1 MLYLTFEHLYLFF
14 NHYSEHNFNVNLHSK
29 SDFQDLRKTRNM
41 KNKVINYAIAV
52 MLLWANT
59 IAAQEVK
66 NMTAEEVMNL
76 ALQNHQQLK
85 LSEKNIDITKQQ
97 TEVAKLQKLP
107 TITASTSQFYLGNA
121 LIIDKDFSNSTNVA
135 MPHYGSSYGV
145 QASQLI
151 FKGGLVKKSVELSGL
166 REQLAALDLEK
177 NKQDVKF
184 LVLSNYLDMYKIRNQ
199 EQIYLS
205 NKKLA
210 QERLKN
216 IQKFN
221 QQGMVTRNEVIRGEL
236 AIKNLDQGI
245 LTLTNNRKILNYNMD
260 IALGLPQDTEIVP
273 VESLEGKEQ
282 GKGFE
287 YYTQLAYEHNPQLKS
302 AQTNISVAEK
312 NIEIINTD
320 KLPTL
325 SGFSGYTMQRPVTTR
340 TPVLDMYSNAWQAGI
355 SLSYNIDNLYKTKER
370 LKLGTY
376 QKSQAQ
382 DALMLTRQNIDM
394 VVNAAYVKYEESI
407 DQAKLQDDAKRLA
420 EENYKITEAKYLN
433 QLAVQAEMIDAQNQ
447 KLQAE
452 LDFVNAEINVLYQ
465 YYNLL
470 KSIGTL

>member
-1 MLYLTFEHLYLFF
+1 
-14 NHYSEHNFNVNLHSK
+14 
-29 SDFQDLRKTRNM
+29 M
-41 KNKVINYAIAV
+41 KNKVINYAMAA
-52 MLLWANT
+52 MLLYGSL
-59 IAAQEVK
+59 IAAQEVRS
-66 NMTAEEVMNL
+66 MTADEVMTL

-85 LSEKNIDITKQQ
+85 LSEKNIYISKQQ
-97 TEVAKLQKLP
+97 TEVTKLQQLP

-121 LIIDKDFSNSTNVA
+121 LIIDKDFSNSTHVA

-151 FKGGLVKKSVELSGL
+151 FKGGLVKKSIEMAGL
-166 REQLAALDLEK
+166 REQLAELDLEK
-177 NKQDVKF
+177 NQQDVKF
-184 LVLSNYLDMYKIRNQ
+184 LVLSNYLDVYKLKNQ
-199 EQIYLS
+199 EQIFLN

-236 AIKNLDQGI
+236 AIKNLDQGL
-245 LTLTNNRKILNYNMD
+245 LTLSNNKKILNYNLD
-260 IALGLPQDTEIVP
+260 VALGLPQNTEINP
-273 VESLEGKEQ
+273 TESLVGKELEP
-282 GKGFE
+282 GTD
-287 YYTQLAYEHNPQLKS
+287 YYLQMAYQNNPQLKS
-302 AQTNISVAEK
+302 ANANIAVAQK

-320 KLPTL
+320 KMPTL
-325 SGFSGYTMQRPVTTR
+325 SGFGGYNMQRPITTR
-340 TPVLDMYSNAWQAGI
+340 TPVLDMYSNSWQAGI

-370 LKLGTY
+370 LKVGEL
-376 QKSQAQ
+376 QKTQAQ
-382 DALMLTRQNIDM
+382 DALTLTKQNIDM
-394 VVNAAYVKYEESI
+394 TVNAAYVKYQESI
-407 DQAKLQDDAKRLA
+407 DQAKLMDDAQKLA

-452 LDFVNAEINVLYQ
+452 LDFVTAEINVLYQ

-470 KSIGTL
+470 KSTGSL

>member
-1 MLYLTFEHLYLFF
+1 
-14 NHYSEHNFNVNLHSK
+14 
-29 SDFQDLRKTRNM
+29 M
-41 KNKVINYAIAV
+41 KNKVINYAMAA
-52 MLLWANT
+52 MLLYGSL
-59 IAAQEVK
+59 IAAQEVRS
-66 NMTAEEVMNL
+66 MTADEVMTL

-85 LSEKNIDITKQQ
+85 LSEKNIYISKQQ
-97 TEVAKLQKLP
+97 TEVTKLQQLP

-121 LIIDKDFSNSTNVA
+121 LIIDKDFSNSTHVA

-151 FKGGLVKKSVELSGL
+151 FKGGLVKKSIEMAGL
-166 REQLAALDLEK
+166 REQLAELDLEK
-177 NKQDVKF
+177 NQQDVKF
-184 LVLSNYLDMYKIRNQ
+184 LVLSNYLDVYKLKNQ
-199 EQIYLS
+199 EQIFLN

-236 AIKNLDQGI
+236 AIKNLDQGL
-245 LTLTNNRKILNYNMD
+245 LTLSNNKKILNYNLD
-260 IALGLPQDTEIVP
+260 VALGLPQNTEINP
-273 VESLEGKEQ
+273 TESLVGKEL
-282 GKGFE
+282 GPGTD
-287 YYTQLAYEHNPQLKS
+287 YYLQMAYQNNPQLKS
-302 AQTNISVAEK
+302 ANTNIAVAQK

-320 KLPTL
+320 KMPTL
-325 SGFSGYTMQRPVTTR
+325 SGFGGYNMQRPITTR
-340 TPVLDMYSNAWQAGI
+340 TPVLDMYSNSWQAGI

-370 LKLGTY
+370 LKVGEL
-376 QKSQAQ
+376 QKTQAQ
-382 DALMLTRQNIDM
+382 DALTLTKQNIDM
-394 VVNAAYVKYEESI
+394 TVNAAYVKYQESI
-407 DQAKLQDDAKRLA
+407 DQAKLMDDAQKLA

-452 LDFVNAEINVLYQ
+452 LDFVTAEINVLYQ

-470 KSIGTL
+470 KSTGSL

>member
-1 MLYLTFEHLYLFF
+1 
-14 NHYSEHNFNVNLHSK
+14 
-29 SDFQDLRKTRNM
+29 M
-41 KNKVINYAIAV
+41 KNKVINYAMAA
-52 MLLWANT
+52 MLLYGSL
-59 IAAQEVK
+59 IAAQEVRS
-66 NMTAEEVMNL
+66 MTADEVMTL

-85 LSEKNIDITKQQ
+85 LSEKNIYISKQQ
-97 TEVAKLQKLP
+97 TEVTKLQQLP

-151 FKGGLVKKSVELSGL
+151 FKGGLVKKSIEMAGL
-166 REQLAALDLEK
+166 REQLAELDLEK
-177 NKQDVKF
+177 NQQDVKF
-184 LVLSNYLDMYKIRNQ
+184 LVLSNYLDVYKLKNQ
-199 EQIYLS
+199 EQIFLN

-221 QQGMVTRNEVIRGEL
+221 QQGMVTRNEVVRGEL
-236 AIKNLDQGI
+236 AIKNLDQGL
-245 LTLTNNRKILNYNMD
+245 LTLSNNKKILNYNLD
-260 IALGLPQDTEIVP
+260 VALGLPQNTEINP
-273 VESLEGKEQ
+273 TESLVGKEL
-282 GKGFE
+282 GPGTD
-287 YYTQLAYEHNPQLKS
+287 YYLQMAYQNNPQLKS
-302 AQTNISVAEK
+302 ANTNIAVAQK

-320 KLPTL
+320 KMPTL
-325 SGFSGYTMQRPVTTR
+325 SGFGGYNMQRPITTR
-340 TPVLDMYSNAWQAGI
+340 TPVLDMYSNSWQAGI

-370 LKLGTY
+370 LKVGEL
-376 QKSQAQ
+376 QKIQAQ
-382 DALMLTRQNIDM
+382 DALTLTKQNIDM
-394 VVNAAYVKYEESI
+394 MVNAAYVKYQESI
-407 DQAKLQDDAKRLA
+407 DQAKLMDDAQKLA

-452 LDFVNAEINVLYQ
+452 LDFVTAEINVLYQ

-470 KSIGTL
+470 KSTGSL

>member
-1 MLYLTFEHLYLFF
+1 M
-14 NHYSEHNFNVNLHSK
+14 
-29 SDFQDLRKTRNM
+29 
-41 KNKVINYAIAV
+41 AA
-52 MLLWANT
+52 MLLYGSL
-59 IAAQEVK
+59 IAAQEVRS
-66 NMTAEEVMNL
+66 MTADEVMTL

-85 LSEKNIDITKQQ
+85 LSEKNIYISKQQ
-97 TEVAKLQKLP
+97 TEVTKLQQLP

-121 LIIDKDFSNSTNVA
+121 LIIDKDFSNSTHVA

-151 FKGGLVKKSVELSGL
+151 FKGGLVKKSIEMAGL
-166 REQLAALDLEK
+166 REQLAELDLEK
-177 NKQDVKF
+177 NQQDVKF
-184 LVLSNYLDMYKIRNQ
+184 LVLSNYLDVYKLKNQ
-199 EQIYLS
+199 EQIFLN

-236 AIKNLDQGI
+236 AIKNLDQGL
-245 LTLTNNRKILNYNMD
+245 LTLSNNKKILNYNLD
-260 IALGLPQDTEIVP
+260 VALGLPQNTEINP
-273 VESLEGKEQ
+273 TESLVGKEL
-282 GKGFE
+282 GPGTD
-287 YYTQLAYEHNPQLKS
+287 YYLQMAYQNNPQLKS
-302 AQTNISVAEK
+302 ANTNIAVAQK

-320 KLPTL
+320 KMPTL
-325 SGFSGYTMQRPVTTR
+325 SGFGGYNMQRPITTR
-340 TPVLDMYSNAWQAGI
+340 TPVLDMYSNSWQAGI

-370 LKLGTY
+370 LKVGEL
-376 QKSQAQ
+376 QKTQAQ
-382 DALMLTRQNIDM
+382 DALTLTKQNIDM
-394 VVNAAYVKYEESI
+394 MVNAAYVKYQESI
-407 DQAKLQDDAKRLA
+407 DQAKLMDDAQKLA

-452 LDFVNAEINVLYQ
+452 LDFVTAEINVLYQ

-470 KSIGTL
+470 KSTGSL